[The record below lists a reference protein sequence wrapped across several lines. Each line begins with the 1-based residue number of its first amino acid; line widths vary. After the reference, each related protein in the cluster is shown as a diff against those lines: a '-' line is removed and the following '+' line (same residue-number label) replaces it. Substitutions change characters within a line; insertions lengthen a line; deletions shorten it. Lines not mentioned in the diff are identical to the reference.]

1 MHLVPKNRDRH
12 CSRPQLN
19 RQRDI
24 DNENTVLLNKIMHIM
39 KRKNKSVTRPRFN
52 AQRDVLKHHLMPT
65 NDQDTSVMLINGP
78 DMSGKMMADKALNDY
93 YEGNDTVVNIGD
105 KNVN

>member
-1 MHLVPKNRDRH
+1 
-12 CSRPQLN
+12 
-19 RQRDI
+19 
-24 DNENTVLLNKIMHIM
+24 
-39 KRKNKSVTRPRFN
+39 
-52 AQRDVLKHHLMPT
+52 MPT
-65 NDQDTSVMLINGP
+65 NDQDTSVMLMNGP